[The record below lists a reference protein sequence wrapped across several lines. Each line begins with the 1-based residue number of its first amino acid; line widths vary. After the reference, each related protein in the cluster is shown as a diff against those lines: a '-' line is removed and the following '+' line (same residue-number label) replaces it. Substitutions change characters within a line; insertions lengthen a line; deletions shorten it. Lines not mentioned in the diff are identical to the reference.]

1 VEEQEPLKAETT
13 KEPNKFE
20 FGKLFKEKKYRNV
33 FIICL
38 ILAVLIVVGALA
50 ATKYR
55 REPSGNF
62 TATSTKTPKQVA
74 KTTCQLDGQPYDQDK
89 ANRHPLAVI
98 VENHPDAR
106 PQSGLDKA
114 SLVYEAISEGGITRF
129 MAIYGPQ
136 DADEVGP
143 IRSARLFFMD
153 WLKEYDAFFAHAGG
167 NEDALAN
174 IDNYNIKDV
183 PHTEPYYHRDYKGR
197 NVASEH
203 TLYSSVPQLYA
214 LAQKNGY
221 DITKSSFTPF
231 KFKADGPAD
240 PAGKGA
246 TIDFSSPS
254 YKVDWKFD
262 TATNSYLRSLAG
274 APHLDRATNKQLT
287 SKNIIIQTVSRTYQ
301 PTGSYGS
308 SNYVFQNTGQGN
320 GYVLQDGKVIKATW
334 KKKDLNSRTTFYDEA
349 GAEIKFNPGNTW
361 YEVIPP
367 EVTPTFQ

>member
-1 VEEQEPLKAETT
+1 VEEENIREEVA
-13 KEPNKFE
+13 KEPRKFDL
-20 FGKLFKEKKYRNV
+20 KNMFKEKKYRNV
-33 FIICL
+33 FIICI

-50 ATKYR
+50 ATKYKK
-55 REPSGNF
+55 EPSGSF
-62 TATSTKTPKQVA
+62 ATTKTPKQA
-74 KTTCQLDGQPYDQDK
+74 PKTICLLDGQSYDQDK
-89 ANRHPLAVI
+89 ATRHPLAVI
-98 VENHPDAR
+98 IENHPDAR

-114 SLVYEAISEGGITRF
+114 TLVYEAITEGGITRF

-174 IDNYNIKDV
+174 IDNYNIKDI
-183 PHTEPYYHRDYKGR
+183 PHTEPYYKRDYKGR
-197 NVASEH
+197 SVASEH
-203 TLYSSVPQLYA
+203 TLYSSVSQLYA
-214 LAQKNGY
+214 LAQKNGF
-221 DITKSSFTPF
+221 DISKSSYTAL

-262 TATNSYLRSLAG
+262 TATNSYLRQMAG
-274 APHLDRATNKQLT
+274 SAHNDRVTGKQL
-287 SKNIIIQTVSRTYQ
+287 SVKNIIIQTVSRTYQ

-308 SNYVFQNTGQGN
+308 SNYVFKDIGEGN
-320 GYVLQDGKVIKATW
+320 GYVLLDGKVIKANW
-334 KKKDLNSRTTFYDEA
+334 KKKDLNSRTTYYDET

-361 YEVIPP
+361 YEIVPP
-367 EVTPTFQ
+367 EVTLTFQ